1 MPSLGRNASPT
12 ATKGRCIGSSDR
24 LGLLALY
31 SEEVQKFL
39 PC

>member
-1 MPSLGRNASPT
+1 MPSLGRNASST
-12 ATKGRCIGSSDR
+12 ATKGRCIECSDR

-31 SEEVQKFL
+31 GEEVQKFL